1 MIHKNS
7 IKILNFYSGRF
18 FCTTVILTTEAGEWL
33 ITLELD
39 ERRLSTVQAKRRKSM
54 KRILVSIFLA
64 VLVLSTA
71 FAGGKQESTS
81 SKIVIGALIRN
92 LDEQFLADYTANL
105 KDLATKAGVELKV
118 LDSRSDQAMQLDQL
132 NLLLTQGVKHFII
145 IPNQTEA
152 TEQMTKAIQA
162 KGGTAVF
169 SNTPPSAA
177 ALKVGKNFFLADS
190 AQSVAGYM
198 QAQIIDE
205 YFTKY
210 PERLGPGKTLNALMI
225 LGQLGHPA
233 QIARSEGLAKGLSER
248 GYKLNVLAQDTANWK
263 PDEAQQKMDAWIS
276 AFNGK
281 FNIVIAQNDGM
292 ALGAVESMLTT
303 KYTKSDT
310 SDGTML
316 KVPVIGVDATQ
327 VALKSIS
334 ENKLYATVLQDSI
347 GISTTAFGLAKA
359 LASGTYQAGME
370 VNGIKP
376 LAAVISDPPANDP
389 AVIGQCYLVPFT
401 PVTKENYKQFM
412 K

>member
-1 MIHKNS
+1 
-7 IKILNFYSGRF
+7 
-18 FCTTVILTTEAGEWL
+18 
-33 ITLELD
+33 
-39 ERRLSTVQAKRRKSM
+39 M
-54 KRILVSIFLA
+54 KRILVSI
-64 VLVLSTA
+64 LVALIVISSV
-71 FAGGKQESTS
+71 FAGGKQDAAA

-105 KDLATKAGVELKV
+105 KDLAAKADVELKV

-198 QAQIIDE
+198 QAQIIDA

-210 PERLGPGKTLNALMI
+210 PDRLSPGKTIDALMI

-233 QIARSEGLAKGLSER
+233 QIARSEGLAKGLAEK

-276 AFNGK
+276 AFSGK
-281 FNIVIAQNDGM
+281 FNIVITQNDGM
-292 ALGAVESMLTT
+292 ALGAVESLLTT
-303 KYTKSDT
+303 KYTKVDAG
-310 SDGTML
+310 DGTML
-316 KVPVIGVDATQ
+316 RVPVLGVDATQ

-334 ENKLYATVLQDSI
+334 EKKLYATVLQDSA
-347 GISTTAFGLAKA
+347 GISTTAFGLARA
-359 LASGTYQAGME
+359 LASGSYQPGME

-376 LAAVISDPPANDP
+376 LSAAISDPPANDP

-401 PVTKENYKQFM
+401 PVTQDNYKQFM